1 MTIHFTTML
10 RQIGRHSVGLRRY
23 TTAGTRDSHVLTGSV
38 YGTTEIDLFNRPTST
53 ENDVKLEPSETA
65 KVDGKVSMEPRIP
78 NKLISQVRG
87 LFPDRDS
94 LHARVSLADSVGR
107 TRIGIVP
114 LGPQDMTVKKR
125 KDANI
130 LNALLADPL
139 ASDQRWY
146 DAFLARIASKD
157 IVLSPGKYTG
167 HGTQNSRW
175 DMSLPSPFLKEVD
188 VDIMEATSFAD
199 SLDNIRDCHWIIYV
213 GEGEGLKAWP
223 SVNLRDLAED
233 DFVAIVSATLT
244 VNSEEAFEAVSLL
257 RKSPSNSPKY
267 LKLWQKSN
275 FEQLSR
281 AMKRMSAN
289 HDRALRYSIYQTC
302 RDLCAS
308 DVSKESLMKGEA
320 DTIKTLRS
328 EWSRNAHRELQT
340 VLKQQL
346 LKWRQ
351 SELPWYKLY
360 WRIDDVDGITR
371 DSLEYAFLPASR
383 QSMCYL
389 LGRIDGFACTT
400 PNSPEPLTDGIYGL
414 SPVEHWDSP
423 SDDVIGQTLEELD
436 DTLVSELHSRAYHEF
451 LKVVLGIQLP
461 TVIIPALGVYL
472 YDLSLYNMGS
482 IAAFGIVW
490 GCFKLQK
497 TWDALCSDFSVAV
510 FEKARA
516 SINSCEQL
524 IWSRWEGKAIEE
536 KERVDDRKRLVA
548 EMEESITQNK

>member
-1 MTIHFTTML
+1 ML
-10 RQIGRHSVGLRRY
+10 RRISGIRRY
-23 TTAGTRDSHVLTGSV
+23 TTAGSRDSRVLMGSV
-38 YGTTEIDLFNRPTST
+38 SGTQEIDMFNRPKHT
-53 ENDVKLEPSETA
+53 EPILEPTETA
-65 KVDGKVSMEPRIP
+65 KVDTKVALEPRIT
-78 NKLISQVRG
+78 NKLIRQVRN

-139 ASDQRWY
+139 ASDQKWY

-157 IVLSPGKYTG
+157 ILISPGKYEG

-175 DMSLPSPFLKEVD
+175 DMNMPSPFLKEVD
-188 VDIMEATSFAD
+188 VDVLEATSFAD

-213 GEGEGLKAWP
+213 GEGEGLRAWP

-233 DFVAIVSATLT
+233 DFIDGQLATVT
-244 VNSEEAFEAVSLL
+244 INSEEAYDAVTLL
-257 RKSPSNSPKY
+257 RESPSNSPKY

-275 FEQLSR
+275 FEQLR
-281 AMKRMSAN
+281 RMMMRMSTN
-289 HDRALRYSIYQTC
+289 HDRALRYSIYVTC

-308 DVSKESLMKGEA
+308 DASKESLVQQEA
-320 DTIKTLRS
+320 STIKALRS
-328 EWSRNAHRELQT
+328 EWSQNAHRELQT
-340 VLKQQL
+340 VLKKQMNTWAN
-346 LKWRQ
+346 K
-351 SELPWYKLY
+351 ELPWYKLY
-360 WRIDDVDGITR
+360 WRIDDVDGVTR

-383 QSMCYL
+383 QSMRYL

-400 PNSPEPLTDGIYGL
+400 PNAPQTAEGIYDL
-414 SPVEHWDSP
+414 SPVEHFASP

-451 LKVVLGIQLP
+451 LKVVMGIQIP
-461 TVIIPALGVYL
+461 TTIIPALGVYL

-482 IAAFGIVW
+482 IAAFGLVW
-490 GCFKLQK
+490 GFFRLQK
-497 TWDALCSDFSVAV
+497 TWDALCNDFSVAV
-510 FEKARA
+510 FERARA

-536 KERVDDRKRLVA
+536 KERVHDRKKLVA
-548 EMEESITQNK
+548 EMEQDLTK